1 MNLVHALRQMHGA
14 IAAALARTLLSVCVC
29 VCAAVSATAA
39 PTPADAVFVNDQL
52 LDAAA
57 RQALRGY
64 EAQTGAVPPGRY
76 WYDAATGAAG
86 RWGGPMSALLAPGM
100 ALPGPLPA
108 AASGG
113 GDGRLTGVFI
123 NGRELHPQDV
133 AGLRQFGSVVPG
145 RYRWD
150 AWGNVSLDGG
160 GFLFNFYAL
169 AQSQARAQQGSKSLW
184 RPGAKAGEGTFVGK
198 GCARVSQRKSPTDPD
213 SVVDTYVGCN

>member
-1 MNLVHALRQMHGA
+1 MDAMDRMHRRHTLRALALAALCAMPWAAPAADHVVVNGHTLDAAGRAALRQ
-14 IAAALARTLLSVCVC
+14 L
-29 VCAAVSATAA
+29 
-39 PTPADAVFVNDQL
+39 
-52 LDAAA
+52 
-57 RQALRGY
+57 

-86 RWGGPMSALLAPGM
+86 LWGGPMTALLPPGLP
-100 ALPGPLPA
+100 LPGPVPA

-113 GDGRLTGVFI
+113 GDGRWTGVFI

-133 AGLRQFGSVVPG
+133 IGLRQFGTVVPG

-150 AWGNVSLDGG
+150 AWGNVSLEGG
-160 GFLFNFYAL
+160 PWLFNFHAV
-169 AQSQARAQQGSKSLW
+169 AQAQARTQQGSRSLW

-198 GCARVSQRKSPTDPD
+198 GCARVSQRRSPGDAD